1 MFART
6 ERLLL
11 RPGWVEDAPQLHAA
25 IADEAVAYKLAQL
38 PWPYTVDDAAAWL
51 GRNRGDGECDCI
63 ILLRTPGAP
72 TLIGGVGIGLRD
84 GRHELGYWIASA
96 HWGRG
101 YATEAAAAVVA
112 MARDSLKLERL
123 TSGHFADNPA
133 SGRVLAKLGF
143 AVTGQEPRHC
153 LARGIDVP
161 CVTLAKDLR
170 ERVAAQAEPVRA

>member
-6 ERLLL
+6 DRLLL

-25 IADEAVAYKLAQL
+25 IADEAVAFKLAQL
-38 PWPYTVDDAAAWL
+38 PWPYTPADAAAWL
-51 GRNRGDGECDCI
+51 GRDRAESECDCV

-72 TLIGGVGIGLRD
+72 TLIGGVGIGLRN
-84 GRHELGYWIASA
+84 GAPELGYWIARDY
-96 HWGRG
+96 WGQG

-112 MARDSLKLERL
+112 MARGSLKLDRL
-123 TSGHFADNPA
+123 ISGHFEDNPA

-143 AVTGQEPRHC
+143 EVTGEEPRHC
-153 LARGIDVP
+153 LARGQDVP

-170 ERVAAQAEPVRA
+170 ERVAA

>member
-6 ERLLL
+6 DRLLL

-25 IADEAVAYKLAQL
+25 IAVEAVAMKLAQL
-38 PWPYTVDDAAAWL
+38 PWPYTTEDAAAWL
-51 GRNRGDGECDCI
+51 GRDRGESECDCV

-84 GRHELGYWIASA
+84 GAHELGYWIAPE

-101 YATEAAAAVVA
+101 YATEAAKAVVA

-123 TSGHFADNPA
+123 TSGHFTDNPA

-143 AVTGQEPRHC
+143 DVTGEESRHC
-153 LARGIDVP
+153 LARGHDVP
-161 CVTLAKDLR
+161 CVTMTKTLR
-170 ERVAAQAEPVRA
+170 ERVAA

>member
-6 ERLLL
+6 DRLLL
-11 RPGWVEDAPQLHAA
+11 RPGWIEDAPQLHAA
-25 IADEAVAYKLAQL
+25 IADEAVAMKLARL
-38 PWPYTVDDAAAWL
+38 PWPYQLDDAAAWL
-51 GRNRGDGECDCI
+51 GRERSDSECDCV

-72 TLIGGVGIGLRD
+72 TLIGGVGVAMRD
-84 GRHELGYWIASA
+84 GEHELGYWIARD

-112 MARDSLKLERL
+112 MARDSLKLDRL

-143 AVTGQEPRHC
+143 DVTGREPRHC
-153 LARGIDVP
+153 LARGCDVA

-170 ERVAAQAEPVRA
+170 ERVAA